1 MTLLQIL
8 ARGGWIVWLIL
19 LLSLVAL
26 AAAVERWLVFHRV
39 QRDLDDFVRQVKN
52 ALRSGDLEAA
62 RSASRHNP
70 LPLARVLLA
79 VLDHRHLSLSDLKT
93 YATDQL
99 HLEAHALERNLLAL
113 ATVAGLAPLLGFLGT
128 VTGMIR
134 AFMAVQRQ
142 GGSVD
147 ASVLA
152 GGIWEALVTTAVGL
166 SVGIVAYLLYN
177 WLVGRAQD
185 LVVSLERHTLDL
197 LDLLKREE

>member
-26 AAAVERWLVFHRV
+26 AAAVERWLAFRRV
-39 QRDLDDFVRQVKN
+39 QQGLEEYVRQVKN
-52 ALRSGDLEAA
+52 ALRTGDPEAA
-62 RSASRHNP
+62 RTLSRHAD
-70 LPLARVLLA
+70 LPLARIVLA
-79 VLDHRHLSLSDLKT
+79 ILDHRHLAPTDLKA
-93 YATDQL
+93 YATDLL
-99 HLEAHALERNLLAL
+99 HLEAHGLERNLLAL

-134 AFMAVQRQ
+134 AFMAVQRL

-166 SVGIVAYLLYN
+166 TVGIVAYLLYN
-177 WLVGRAQD
+177 YLVGRAQD
-185 LVVSLERHTLDL
+185 LVVNLERHTLDL
-197 LDLLKREE
+197 LDLLQKER

>member
-1 MTLLQIL
+1 MTLLDIL

-19 LLSLVAL
+19 LLSLIAL
-26 AAAVERWLVFHRV
+26 AVAAERWIVFHRV
-39 QRDLDDFVRQVKN
+39 QRGLEEYLRQIKN
-52 ALRSGDLEAA
+52 ALRTQDHEAA
-62 RSASRHNP
+62 RALSRRTEI
-70 LPLARVLLA
+70 PLARVVLA
-79 VLDHRHLSLSDLKT
+79 VLDHRHLPLADLKA

-147 ASVLA
+147 ATVLA

-177 WLVGRAQD
+177 YLLGRAQD
-185 LVVSLERHTLDL
+185 LVVNLERHTLDL
-197 LDLLKREE
+197 LDLLKSER

>member
-1 MTLLQIL
+1 MTLLEIL

-19 LLSLVAL
+19 LLSLVGF
-26 AAAVERWLVFHRV
+26 AAAVERWLVFRRV
-39 QRDLDDFVRQVKN
+39 RQGLEDYLRQVKN
-52 ALRSGDLEAA
+52 ALRTRDYEAA
-62 RSASRHNP
+62 RTVSRRTE
-70 LPLARVLLA
+70 LPLARVVLA
-79 VLDHRHLSLSDLKT
+79 ILDHRHLAPADLKT
-93 YATDQL
+93 YANDLL
-99 HLEAHALERNLLAL
+99 HLEAHGLERHLLAL

-177 WLVGRAQD
+177 YLVGRAQD
-185 LVVSLERHTLDL
+185 LVVTLERHTLEV
-197 LDLLKREE
+197 LDLLKEET

>member
-1 MTLLQIL
+1 MTLFQIL

-26 AAAVERWLVFHRV
+26 AVAVERWIVFRRV
-39 QRDLDDFVRQVKN
+39 QQGLDEYLRQVKN
-52 ALRSGDLEAA
+52 TLRTRDYEAA
-62 RSASRHNP
+62 RTLSRHQS

-79 VLDHRHLSLSDLKT
+79 MLEHRHLPPADLKT
-93 YATDQL
+93 YATDHL

-147 ASVLA
+147 ATVLA

-177 WLVGRAQD
+177 YLVGRAQD
-185 LVVSLERHTLDL
+185 LVVNLEQHTLEL
-197 LDLLKREE
+197 LDLLKSET